1 MVRRQNIAYKIR
13 RIQHESPNKIE
24 ETKALFSE
32 LIQKSAETAE
42 ILQAVQ
48 DTVCDNICTNSNL
61 VPMLLPAGFTAEEA
75 NKLTSR
81 FGLYISQGGSGTI
94 YLSWSRQIF
103 DADIERWC
111 EMLHEAGH
119 QGTID
124 EEFKRLERYH
134 PENKLKLIF
143 TSCEQDVNK
152 MAEILG
158 ENVYCVFQ
166 DAVYLLSL

>member
-13 RIQHESPNKIE
+13 RIQYESPNKIE

-32 LIQKSAETAE
+32 LIQRSAETAE

-61 VPMLLPAGFTAEEA
+61 VPMVLPAGFTPEEA
-75 NKLTSR
+75 NKLTYR
-81 FGLYISQGGSGTI
+81 FGLYISQGESGTI
-94 YLSWSRQIF
+94 YLSWSRQMF
-103 DADIERWC
+103 DADIEHWC

-124 EEFKRLERYH
+124 DEFRRLSRYH
-134 PENKLKLIF
+134 PENKLQLIF
-143 TSCEQDVNK
+143 TSCEQDANRI
-152 MAEILG
+152 AEALG
-158 ENVYCVFQ
+158 ENAYCVFK